1 MKLLAVFLLAAL
13 GCSLTEA
20 RIVTKCELK
29 NQLVKATG
37 NLTVK
42 ATLKGPTVD
51 KLLAKIVCHAE
62 TVSGFNTSAVKGLV
76 GEVNLHPGN
85 HSGVHKEPL
94 GDVNKHLGNH
104 SGVHKEPLGDVN
116 KHLGN
121 HSGVHKEPLG
131 DVNKHLGNHSGVHK
145 EPLGDVNKHLGN
157 HSGVHKEPLGDV
169 NKHLGNHSGVH
180 KEPLGDVNKH
190 LGNHS
195 GVHKDLT
202 GDHDKRNGKED
213 HHKNQTGSNQPRSRH
228 RRHTKLPSLQVR
240 PASPRQPPQNCTLY
254 GTFQL
259 SSCQVCSNGSTP
271 SANICG
277 MDCSKLVDD
286 DISDDIGCVLK
297 ILLSIG
303 NKFLEKET
311 CENTNPSVYFAG
323 CPST

>member
-76 GEVNLHPGN
+76 GEVNLHP
-85 HSGVHKEPL
+85 
-94 GDVNKHLGNH
+94 
-104 SGVHKEPLGDVN
+104 
-116 KHLGN
+116 
-121 HSGVHKEPLG
+121 
-131 DVNKHLGNHSGVHK
+131 
-145 EPLGDVNKHLGN
+145 GN